1 MRLGFIGTGK
11 IASSVIIGI
20 CNSNIKYK
28 QIFISPRNK
37 KIALGL
43 KKKFKKVTISKTNQE
58 IIDNS
63 DWIFL
68 SVTPSVGKKIIK
80 DLKFRTNQK
89 VISFISTITLSQ
101 LKKMIKNLKFK
112 KNKKLII
119 FISTITL
126 SQLKKMIKKKID
138 IVRAIPLPPI
148 SLREGPVPICPPNK
162 KVKAFFDKLGSTVE
176 IKNEKLS
183 INFWSTSGMMA
194 SYYNMLNTMSVW
206 LNKRGVKKL
215 DAQKYVTSLFL
226 ALSKDAVINSNKDL
240 KLLVKDS
247 QTSKG
252 LNEQGLKEMTKKD
265 VYKSLTSTLNSIY
278 KRLDK

>member
-20 CNSNIKYK
+20 CNSKIKYK
-28 QIFISPRNK
+28 QIIISPRNK
-37 KIALGL
+37 KNALSL
-43 KKKFKKVTISKTNQE
+43 KKKFKKIVISKRNQE
-58 IIDNS
+58 IINNS
-63 DWIFL
+63 DWVFL
-68 SVTPSVGKKIIK
+68 SVTPTVGEKIIK
-80 DLKFRTNQK
+80 DLKFRSNQK
-89 VISFISTITLSQ
+89 VIS
-101 LKKMIKNLKFK
+101 
-112 KNKKLII
+112 

-148 SLREGPVPICPPNK
+148 SLKEGPIPICPPNK
-162 KVKAFFDKLGSTVE
+162 KVKAFFDKLGTTVE
-176 IKNEKLS
+176 IKSEKLS
-183 INFWSTSGMMA
+183 INFWSSSGMMA
-194 SYYNMLNTMSVW
+194 SYYNMLDTMSIW
-206 LNKRGVKKL
+206 LNKNGIKKI

-247 QTSKG
+247 QTPKG
-252 LNEQGLKEMTKKD
+252 LNEQGLKEMTKKN
-265 VYKSLTSTLNSIY
+265 VYKSIISTLNSIH

>member
-28 QIFISPRNK
+28 QIIISPRNK

-43 KKKFKKVTISKTNQE
+43 KKKFKKIIISKTNQE
-58 IIDNS
+58 IIDKS
-63 DWIFL
+63 DWVFL
-68 SVTPSVGKKIIK
+68 SVTPLVGEKIIK

-89 VISFISTITLSQ
+89 VIS
-101 LKKMIKNLKFK
+101 
-112 KNKKLII
+112 

-194 SYYNMLNTMSVW
+194 SYYNMLDTMSVW

-226 ALSKDAVINSNKDL
+226 ALSKDAVINSDKDL

-247 QTSKG
+247 QTPKG
-252 LNEQGLKEMTKKD
+252 LNEQGLKEMIKKD
-265 VYKSLTSTLNSIY
+265 VYKSLINSLNDIH
-278 KRLDK
+278 KRLNN